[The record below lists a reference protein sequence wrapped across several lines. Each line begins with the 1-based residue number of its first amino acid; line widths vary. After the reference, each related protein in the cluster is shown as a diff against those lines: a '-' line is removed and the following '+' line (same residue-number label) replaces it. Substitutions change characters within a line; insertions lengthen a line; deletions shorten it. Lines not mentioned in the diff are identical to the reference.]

1 MKSHRL
7 HSYLPRR
14 SILFFAAALLVLSFL
29 STWYLGSQPS
39 VKYQQR
45 QLQHY
50 VNDQQQDAQKLLADT
65 ALLRKLVLQSQS
77 LKEFKEVEA
86 KQYGVF
92 LFAETMSDTEDPL
105 FWNNQ
110 KILPPRADFTL
121 MDGVYFQLLPN
132 GYYIIQKNSLRLSGM
147 TNNVIAYIL
156 IPVLHKYYL
165 QTDYLQTRFV
175 HDKDAIMQ
183 ISVTSEQTEFPIK
196 SIGGSTLFHIKRVA
210 HSNEEEGNVITVILR
225 ILAFI
230 LLLVYVQ
237 LIAESINRRN
247 GSVKAILFLT
257 TILLGVRVALFLFPQ
272 LLSLRMLSLFD
283 PAIYAS
289 NWLNRSLGD
298 LLLNAVLICW
308 IILFTWYSLGPQKK
322 LPVFIKGKGIIA
334 IGVASIFLLI
344 FSTFQLANVVHD
356 LVTAS
361 KVSFNVTDFFTL
373 TIYSAFGFTVFA
385 LLSLSYYYFSRLL
398 FRVILLAFPNLL
410 QLYFA
415 VAVIGLIFLT
425 LRDNESVVLFQLP
438 VLAWLV
444 VYTLLLSGEG
454 LVINRFKITIAGILF
469 WIFIFSASLTLLV
482 LKGNRQTELRTRKG
496 IAEKYDQLSDPSR
509 ENILSIASTFF
520 DNRYLKTNFPRFYS
534 ADENPKI
541 RDSILTADLVSF
553 SNPYNT
559 QIYIYDS
566 TNKPLYNVDGKSFA
580 EINTLFN
587 MQSKPA
593 GIEDLYFIET
603 SYDKFTYIIKRTV
616 TDSTHFVGTFFIL
629 AALKQYQSSDAL
641 FPEFFRR
648 VNRNDP
654 ENSPY
659 YSYAVY
665 KEGQL
670 RNHSSKYAFAIAITE
685 EQIPKGEMDQRVHSD
700 ESGDYDELWLR
711 GVNKKVVVVAK
722 KKDSLLESITLFSY
736 LFCSFLFMVGVLRL
750 FAFLLKLRMNRR
762 AMNLFSGL
770 NIRTQIH
777 GTIIVI
783 SVLSFLIIG
792 IATISF
798 FIARYHRNNVERLS
812 RTASITVKEMQKRVG
827 EGKFMDKGFN
837 FADSTARESM
847 QSLVTE
853 IADVHDVDA
862 NVYDPQGNLQVSSY
876 NEVYTRG
883 ILSTK
888 MHPLAYYRLKNMN
901 EVQRVQE
908 ETMSSLKYLSIYT
921 AIRDKQGVVYA
932 YLNIPYFSSEFDLKQ
947 EISNFFVTI
956 INLNAFIFL
965 LAGVI
970 ALFITNKITSSF
982 SVIGNKMK
990 EITLGKTAEE
1000 IVWNSADE
1008 IGELVTQYNK
1018 MVHQLE
1024 RSAEALAKSEREGAW
1039 REMARQVAH
1048 EIKNPLTPMKLSI
1061 QYLQK
1066 AIQANQPNIQVLT
1079 ANVANTLIEQIDHLS
1094 KIAADFSQ
1102 FANIGNKRLEIVDLH
1117 TILGSLVDLYSS
1129 NPNIDLQWNQH
1140 NEGLFIRTD
1149 KTHMNRLF
1157 TNLMTNAV
1165 DACMEKERCKIVITE
1180 EREFGFVVIAIT
1192 DNGEGIPEE
1201 MQAKIF
1207 APNFT
1212 TKTSGT
1218 GLGLAMCKSIVEQ
1231 AGGEIWFQTTEG
1243 EGTTF
1248 FVRLPLTS

>member
-1 MKSHRL
+1 MSPPPINTF
-7 HSYLPRR
+7 LPKR
-14 SILFFAAALLVLSFL
+14 SLLFFAAALVALSFL

-50 VNDQQQDAQKLLADT
+50 VSKQQRDAQKLLADT
-65 ALLRKLVLQSQS
+65 VLLRKLVLQTES
-77 LKEFKEVEA
+77 LEEFKKVEA
-86 KQYGVF
+86 KEYGLF
-92 LFAETMSDTEDPL
+92 LFAETMSGSEDAL

-110 KILPPRADFTL
+110 KILPPKADFSL
-121 MDGVYFQLLPN
+121 KDGVYFELLAN
-132 GYYIIQKNSLRLSGM
+132 GYYIIQKTALRLPGM

-165 QTDYLQTRFV
+165 QTDYLQTQFV
-175 HDKDAIMQ
+175 HDKNAIKE
-183 ISVTSEQTEFPIK
+183 VTITSQPTDYPVQSIK
-196 SIGGSTLFHIKRVA
+196 GNTLFHIKRVA
-210 HSNEEEGNVITVILR
+210 HSNDETGNLLTVLLR
-225 ILAFI
+225 ALAFV
-230 LLLVYVQ
+230 LLLVYLQ
-237 LIAESINRRN
+237 LIAEAINRRS
-247 GSVKAILFLT
+247 GSIKAILFLT
-257 TILLGVRVALFLFPQ
+257 TILLALRVVLFLFPQ
-272 LLSLRMLSLFD
+272 VLSLRQLPLFD
-283 PAIYAS
+283 PSVYAS
-289 NWLNRSLGD
+289 NAVNRSLGD
-298 LLLNAVLICW
+298 LLLHAFFAGW
-308 IILFTWYSLGPQKK
+308 IILFAWYSLGPQKS
-322 LPVFIKGKGIIA
+322 LPLFIKGKGMIA
-334 IGVASIFLLI
+334 TGIACIFLLI
-344 FSTFQLANVVHD
+344 FSTFQLAAVVHD
-356 LVTAS
+356 LVVNS
-361 KVSFNVTDFFTL
+361 KISFNVTDFFTL
-373 TIYSAFGFTVFA
+373 DIYSVFGFAVFA

-398 FRVILLAFPNLL
+398 FRIILAAFPNLL

-415 VAVIGLIFLT
+415 VAVVGLIFLT
-425 LRDNESVVLFQLP
+425 LRGNESVVLFQLP

-444 VYTLLLSGEG
+444 VYTLLLSQEG
-454 LVINRFKITIAGILF
+454 FVINRFKITIAGILF
-469 WIFIFSASLTLLV
+469 WIFVFSASLALLI
-482 LKGNRQTELRTRKG
+482 LKGNHETELRTRKG
-496 IAEKYDQLSDPSR
+496 IAEKYERLSDPSR
-509 ENILSIASTFF
+509 ENILSIASTYL

-534 ADENPKI
+534 ATENPKL
-541 RDSILTADLVSF
+541 RDSIIRADLSSF

-566 TNKPLYNVDGKSFA
+566 TNKPLYNEDGKSFA

-587 MQSKPA
+587 MQSQPA
-593 GIEDLYFIET
+593 GIADLYYIQT
-603 SYDKFTYIIKRTV
+603 SYDQFTYIIKRTV
-616 TDSTHFVGTFFIL
+616 TDTTHFIGSFFIL
-629 AALKQYQSSDAL
+629 AALKQYQNSDAL
-641 FPEFFRR
+641 FPEFFRQ

-665 KEGQL
+665 KESLL
-670 RNHSSKYAFAIAITE
+670 RNHSSKYAFAINITE
-685 EQIPKGEMDQRVHSD
+685 QQIPKGEMDQREHSD
-700 ESGDYDELWLR
+700 ESGSYDELWLR

-736 LFCSFLFMVGVLRL
+736 LFCAFLFLVGLLRA
-750 FAFLLKLRMNRR
+750 FAFLLKLSKSRR
-762 AMNLFSGL
+762 TINLFSKL

-777 GTIIVI
+777 GTIIMI

-798 FIARYHRNNVERLS
+798 FIARYNRNNVERLS
-812 RTASITVKEMQKRVG
+812 RTASVTVKEMQKRV
-827 EGKFMDKGFN
+827 EETNLLSNGFS
-837 FADSTARESM
+837 FSDSATKASM
-847 QSLVTE
+847 QSLVKE
-853 IADVHDVDA
+853 IANVHDVDA
-862 NVYDPQGNLQVSSY
+862 NVYDLQGNLQVSSY
-876 NEVYTRG
+876 DDVYTKG

-888 MHPLAYYRLKNMN
+888 MHPLAYYRLKNLK

-921 AIRDKQGVVYA
+921 AIRDRQGHVYA
-932 YLNIPYFSSEFDLKQ
+932 YLNIPYFSSQVDLKQ

-965 LAGVI
+965 LAGII

-990 EITLGKTAEE
+990 EITMGKAAEE

-1061 QYLQK
+1061 QYLQR
-1066 AIQANQPNIQVLT
+1066 AIQGNQPNIQQLT

-1102 FANIGNKRLEIVDLH
+1102 FANIGNKRLEVVDLH
-1117 TILGSLVDLYSS
+1117 TIIGSLVDLYSS
-1129 NPNIDLQWNQH
+1129 NPKIDLQWNQH
-1140 NEGLFIRTD
+1140 VEGLFMRAD
-1149 KTHMNRLF
+1149 RTHMNRLF

-1165 DACMEKERCKIVITE
+1165 DACMEKHSCNILVTE
-1180 EREFGFVVIAIT
+1180 ERRIGYVIISIT
-1192 DNGEGIPEE
+1192 DNGEGIPPE
-1201 MQAKIF
+1201 MQSKIF
-1207 APNFT
+1207 TPNFT

-1218 GLGLAMCKSIVEQ
+1218 GLGLAMCKSMVEQ
-1231 AGGEIWFQTTEG
+1231 AGGDIWFETQEG
-1243 EGTTF
+1243 KGTTF
-1248 FVRLPLTS
+1248 FVQLPLTS